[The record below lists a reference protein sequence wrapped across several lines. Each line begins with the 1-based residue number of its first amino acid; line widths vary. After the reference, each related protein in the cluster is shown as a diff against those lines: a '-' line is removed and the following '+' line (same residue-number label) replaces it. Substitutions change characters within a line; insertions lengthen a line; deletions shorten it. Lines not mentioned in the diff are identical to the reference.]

1 MKSNEDKLKRFGE
14 LSEEL
19 SSLFQEIFQDLAEEV
34 ERLEKKEYLL
44 NELCDYYGFD
54 NLFPYDDL
62 DAIEKSFKKHL
73 DETTITRMDN
83 LMLQKKLEPLKVLK
97 PRIKLKEST
106 IINDGKEYEVVFIDA
121 SGFVF
126 KNSEEHRTLGKWLD
140 ENK

>member
-1 MKSNEDKLKRFGE
+1 MKSNEDKLKRFAE

-19 SSLFQEIFQDLAEEV
+19 GVLWQEIFQDLAEEI

-54 NLFPYDDL
+54 NLFPYENL

-83 LMLQKKLEPLKVLK
+83 IMLQKKLEPLKVLK

-126 KNSEEHRTLGKWLD
+126 KGSEEHRTLGKWLD
-140 ENK
+140 EN